1 MKYVI
6 VGICIVVAVAI
17 VALLIYRE
25 EETSSRKKQNE
36 SSPDSNAAMEKKTG
50 ELSQS
55 DQNPSKPDIPVEKLP
70 AGAVPDDK
78 LVEITDNKVRA
89 RVVALIPDLAQTGLA
104 TANAVQ
110 AANAGSEALYRA
122 VIPASANL
130 VDSRTMEGAVRG
142 FYRGVDGGI
151 QGQANFVPKK
161 AQNGTVVVAN
171 ALSAAMSVASMVV
184 GQYYM
189 AQIDVRL
196 GKISDEI
203 SKVADFQDNEFQSR
217 IISLVAHVK
226 NIADFQVEILENDEL
241 RLPKI
246 AQLDSLEEECTK
258 LLGQTNLTLKGY
270 AGKSDMGYEAYEKE
284 LREAQNWCTY
294 QKVFLDMLYKISELR
309 YALHLGA
316 VSREHCTALL
326 PTYAKQAEEARIS
339 LAEWHN
345 ATEKRLKID
354 TEETRRKRLGFDK
367 AFYFIP
373 GLFDDDYNFKE
384 IDKDTASMIEEQKL
398 CLPSEHSWDTSDLYT
413 EDVQLISKNGKIYY
427 LPTDGFGAA

>member
-203 SKVADFQDNEFQSR
+203 SKVADFQ
-217 IISLVAHVK
+217 
-226 NIADFQVEILENDEL
+226 VEILENDEL

-294 QKVFLDMLYKISELR
+294 QKVLLDMLYKISELR

-326 PTYAKQAEEARIS
+326 PTYAKQAKEARIS